1 MSMTRHLEVIFCD
14 DIREEVGNKLSVMGV
29 YSADLTVPVLPI
41 VLNKLCVVVRAI
53 TNNSDPFESL
63 TVSVFQGDD
72 SAELITTG
80 QIALPVSNPDSK
92 ESPLQVVQLTFM
104 LMPFQIDK
112 ETTIKVMATTEREEL
127 SSAGLRVH
135 VAQH

>member
-1 MSMTRHLEVIFCD
+1 
-14 DIREEVGNKLSVMGV
+14 
-29 YSADLTVPVLPI
+29 
-41 VLNKLCVVVRAI
+41 
-53 TNNSDPFESL
+53 
-63 TVSVFQGDD
+63 VSVFQGDD